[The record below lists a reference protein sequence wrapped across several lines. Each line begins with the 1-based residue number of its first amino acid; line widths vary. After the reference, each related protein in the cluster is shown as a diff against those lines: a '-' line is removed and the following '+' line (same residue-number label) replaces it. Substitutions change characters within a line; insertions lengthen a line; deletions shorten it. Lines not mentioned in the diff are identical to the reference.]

1 VLARSG
7 PFPVQDRH
15 HYPQREWM
23 MRAAWGPVLERA
35 IGLIARGTGV
45 LAAVGAAP

>member
-1 VLARSG
+1 
-7 PFPVQDRH
+7 
-15 HYPQREWM
+15 M